1 MPKILTVDDSS
12 TIRSIISKSLCELGF
27 EIVHAEDGQ
36 QGLTMLAGVDL
47 ILLDVTMP
55 VMDGPTMLEKLR
67 GAGNTT
73 PVIMLTS
80 ETKRSIMTGA
90 LKLGVEDYILKPF
103 KADELVAKVLKAL
116 KLPMPRP
123 TPVALAATAM
133 SSATASPPA
142 ATSTDVLV
150 IDDMEG
156 VHKKLRSILP
166 TTVTMKGCIDPR
178 EAVELC
184 ERGVFRAIVIDLVI
198 PQVNSVTLMN
208 QIRALQPHAVITAL
222 ALRGAN
228 DVASEAKAQGFHDVM
243 LKPFDAALVEEWRGR
258 HLVGAA

>member
-12 TIRSIISKSLCELGF
+12 TIRTIINKSLSELGF
-27 EIVHAEDGQ
+27 EIEQAEDGE
-36 QGLTMLAGVDL
+36 QGLTKLAGVDL

-67 GAGNTT
+67 GAGNKT

-103 KADELVAKVLKAL
+103 KSEELQAKVLRAL
-116 KLPMPRP
+116 KL
-123 TPVALAATAM
+123 TAPVVAATP
-133 SSATASPPA
+133 T
-142 ATSTDVLV
+142 TDVLV

-166 TTVTMKGCIDPR
+166 QTVTMKGCVNPR
-178 EAVELC
+178 EAVQLC

-198 PQVNSVTLMN
+198 PEVNSVALMN

-222 ALRGAN
+222 ALRSAN
-228 DVASEAKAQGFHDVM
+228 DVETSAKAQGFHDVM

-258 HLVGAA
+258 HFVEAS

>member
-1 MPKILTVDDSS
+1 MPRILTIDDSS
-12 TIRSIISKSLCELGF
+12 TIRTIVNKSLSELGF
-27 EIVHAEDGQ
+27 EIVQAEDGQ
-36 QGLTMLAGVDL
+36 QGLAMLAGVDL

-67 GAGNTT
+67 GAGNKT

-80 ETKRSIMTGA
+80 EAKRSIMTSA

-103 KADELVAKVLKAL
+103 KSEELQAKVLKAL
-116 KLPMPRP
+116 KL
-123 TPVALAATAM
+123 TAPVAVAAIAPP
-133 SSATASPPA
+133 APAPSPP
-142 ATSTDVLV
+142 TTPTTDVLV

-166 TTVTMKGCIDPR
+166 QTVTMKGCVNPR

-198 PQVNSVTLMN
+198 PEVNSVALMN

-222 ALRGAN
+222 ALRS
-228 DVASEAKAQGFHDVM
+228 ASDIATQAKAQGFHDVM

-258 HLVGAA
+258 HFAEAP

>member
-12 TIRSIISKSLCELGF
+12 TIRSIINKSLSELGF
-27 EIVHAEDGQ
+27 AIEQAEDGE
-36 QGLTMLAGVDL
+36 QGLAKLAGVDL

-67 GAGNTT
+67 GAGNKT

-103 KADELVAKVLKAL
+103 KPEELKAKVLKLL
-116 KLPMPRP
+116 KLPAQVVVA
-123 TPVALAATAM
+123 PVVP
-133 SSATASPPA
+133 SAS
-142 ATSTDVLV
+142 STDVLV

-156 VHKKLRSILP
+156 VHKKLRSFLP
-166 TTVTMKGCIDPR
+166 ESVTMKGCVNPR
-178 EAVELC
+178 EAVQLC
-184 ERGVFRAIVIDLVI
+184 ERGLFRAIVIDLVI

-208 QIRALQPHAVITAL
+208 EIRALQPHAVITAL
-222 ALRGAN
+222 ALRSAN
-228 DVASEAKAQGFHDVM
+228 DVETSAKAQGFHDVL
-243 LKPFDAALVEEWRGR
+243 LKPFDAALVAEWRGR
-258 HLVGAA
+258 HFSEAA

>member
-1 MPKILTVDDSS
+1 MPKILTIDDSS

-27 EIVHAEDGQ
+27 EIEQAEDGQ
-36 QGLTMLAGVDL
+36 QGLTKLAGVDL

-67 GAGNTT
+67 GAGNKT

-103 KADELVAKVLKAL
+103 KAEELVAKVLKAL
-116 KLPMPRP
+116 KLPLPWP
-123 TPVALAATAM
+123 APVAVVAVAPVAAV
-133 SSATASPPA
+133 
-142 ATSTDVLV
+142 ATSADVLV

-166 TTVTMKGCIDPR
+166 TTVTMKGCVDPR

-198 PQVNSVTLMN
+198 PEVNSVALMN
-208 QIRALQPHAVITAL
+208 QIRVLQPHAVITAL
-222 ALRGAN
+222 ALRSAN
-228 DVASEAKAQGFHDVM
+228 DIATEAKAQGFHDVM

-258 HLVGAA
+258 HFVGAA

>member
-12 TIRSIISKSLCELGF
+12 TIRSIINKSLGELGF
-27 EIVHAEDGQ
+27 EIEQAEDGE
-36 QGLTMLAGVDL
+36 QGLTKLAGVDL

-67 GAGNTT
+67 GAGNKT

-80 ETKRSIMTGA
+80 EAKRSIITSA

-103 KADELVAKVLKAL
+103 KSEELQAKVLKAL
-116 KLPMPRP
+116 KLTAPVAVAAVATPATSP
-123 TPVALAATAM
+123 TP
-133 SSATASPPA
+133 P
-142 ATSTDVLV
+142 TSTDVLV

-166 TTVTMKGCIDPR
+166 PTVTMKSCVNPR
-178 EAVELC
+178 EAVQLC
-184 ERGVFRAIVIDLVI
+184 EQGRFRAIVIDLVM
-198 PQVNSVTLMN
+198 PEVNSVTLMN

-222 ALRGAN
+222 ALRSAN
-228 DVASEAKAQGFHDVM
+228 DVETSAKAQGFHDVM
-243 LKPFDAALVEEWRGR
+243 LKPFDAARVEEWRGR
-258 HLVGAA
+258 HFVEAS